1 MSSSPLFSSSLIFF
15 FSLNISISISAVGM
29 ASLGLSH
36 MVQQG

>member
-15 FSLNISISISAVGM
+15 FSLNISISAVGM